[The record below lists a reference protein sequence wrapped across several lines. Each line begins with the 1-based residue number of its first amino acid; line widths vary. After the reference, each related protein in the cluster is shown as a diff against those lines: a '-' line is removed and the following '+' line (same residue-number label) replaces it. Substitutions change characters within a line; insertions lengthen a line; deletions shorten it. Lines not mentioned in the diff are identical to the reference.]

1 MKVKIKDWYDMTE
14 SFSLDE
20 DGNISC
26 YCGFTTDMKEYCGK
40 VIEVSDDEVL
50 TFDDVEIFEYHGW
63 FFTDEMF
70 EVIEE

>member
-1 MKVKIKDWYDMTE
+1 MKVRVKDWYDMTE

-26 YCGFTTDMKEYCGK
+26 YCGFTTDMKEYCGE